1 MALEFLLICNGLAN
15 PYEAT
20 VVLFST
26 MIKSIHAVFNEA
38 TGHFI
43 ISSSFHHFFIISPFH
58 HFITSSFHLFIIS
71 LFHSYICSFL
81 RSVGRGG
88 SVDYIRFP
96 H

>member
-1 MALEFLLICNGLAN
+1 MTLGFLFICNGLAN

-20 VVLFST
+20 VVLFSM

-43 ISSSFHHFFIISPFH
+43 IPSFHHFIISSLH
-58 HFITSSFHLFIIS
+58 RFIFS
-71 LFHSYICSFL
+71 LFHSCICSFL

-96 H
+96 R

>member
-1 MALEFLLICNGLAN
+1 MALEFLFICIGLAN

-43 ISSSFHHFFIISPFH
+43 IHHSSFHYFII
-58 HFITSSFHLFIIS
+58 SSFHLFIFS
-71 LFHSYICSFL
+71 LFHYSIHAYVASY
-81 RSVGRGG
+81 GA
-88 SVDYIRFP
+88 
-96 H
+96 